1 MKTTLT
7 IIALLALGYT
17 MVTVGYDRSMVVH
30 CNTLLEQSKQ
40 YEHFEITRLD
50 HDECKNVYGIEI
62 NAPIK

>member
-7 IIALLALGYT
+7 IIALLALAYF
-17 MVTVGYDRSMVVH
+17 MVTVGYDRSMEVH
-30 CNTLLEQSKQ
+30 CTTLLEQSEQ
-40 YEHFEITRLD
+40 YDNFHLSKLD

>member
-7 IIALLALGYT
+7 IIALLATAYF
-17 MVTVGYDRSMVVH
+17 MVTVGYDRSMTVH
-30 CNTLLEQSKQ
+30 CNTLLEQSEE